1 MLSSS
6 SSIMVHIAPCFQEL
20 WLFVHLDSSMVY
32 KSSKVDHNFM
42 KLCHNVR
49 YQNVFLKFENGI
61 FAIMGYC
68 PLLMKMLISM
78 SDV

>member
-1 MLSSS
+1 MFSGVMALCSFKFINLCS
-6 SSIMVHIAPCFQEL
+6 
-20 WLFVHLDSSMVY
+20 VY

-61 FAIMGYC
+61 FALMSYC
-68 PLLMKMLISM
+68 PLLMKNANFY
-78 SDV
+78 DV